1 MLVRGWSAG
10 YSDLHVIR
18 GTFYLAACIIRQVER
33 IWSLVFKDA
42 EPLTDLPH
50 WPAIEFCPACA
61 IQHDERC
68 LPAFCCATKCLPSRQ
83 VIHRKRDVLPPGSL
97 RCDVHRTENSA
108 CLIGLRP
115 DKHTHICCSLIGAI
129 CCRPGNLRY
138 SQYKDVIWLPK
149 QIALS
154 CSHQGRLYTYVVHR
168 RHGDADHPRSPH

>member
-1 MLVRGWSAG
+1 MLVCGRRAG

-33 IWSLVFKDA
+33 IWSFVFKDA
-42 EPLTDLPH
+42 EPLSDLPH
-50 WPAIEFCPACA
+50 WPAIEFCSAYA

-68 LPAFCCATKCLPSRQ
+68 LPAFCCAAKCLPSRQ

-115 DKHTHICCSLIGAI
+115 DKHTHTCSSL
-129 CCRPGNLRY
+129 N
-138 SQYKDVIWLPK
+138 VIWLPK

-154 CSHQGRLYTYVVHR
+154 CSHQGRRYTSVVHR